1 MQQVSSHLFVNLGEL
16 LKIVLKKGYFLLLC
30 SAAPCVIGVHLS
42 ALQNK
47 NSTGMRSSRTRRDCV
62 ISSGNPPDFAASV
75 TQTAFLLWVRPF
87 GEPKQNTDFCHFT
100 FFTLVAKSWTKSFLK
115 LWSVCS
121 SLAFKRE
128 GKTILKNK

>member
-1 MQQVSSHLFVNLGEL
+1 MQHIRDSYLFVNLGEL

-47 NSTGMRSSRTRRDCV
+47 KNTGMRSNRTRRDCV

-75 TQTAFLLWVRPF
+75 TQTAFLL
-87 GEPKQNTDFCHFT
+87 
-100 FFTLVAKSWTKSFLK
+100 
-115 LWSVCS
+115 
-121 SLAFKRE
+121 
-128 GKTILKNK
+128 